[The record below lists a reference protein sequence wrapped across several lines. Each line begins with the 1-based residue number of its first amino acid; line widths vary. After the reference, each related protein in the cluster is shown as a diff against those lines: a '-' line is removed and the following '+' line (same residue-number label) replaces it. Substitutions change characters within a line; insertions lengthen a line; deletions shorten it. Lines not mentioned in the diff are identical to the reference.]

1 MDLSEIARRTVLIAA
16 LVMGLVVLAAA
27 CESEP
32 VPAPSPTPE
41 PELSLDELLQS
52 AGDKLAAIT
61 TAKFT
66 MIDEMESGAQFFGT
80 DLKTVNGEIRSPDG
94 ARMLVDVESAAFGF
108 VQIEIVAVE
117 EQAYMKFSKD
127 APWLPLPLDD
137 VPFNFG
143 GIGVILSALL
153 PIMEDAAIV
162 GRESVGEFQTLRVDG
177 NVMSE
182 DMSGLITSVDSGHA
196 LTLSYWFDEADHTL
210 RQLRIDGQLFN
221 DDAPETSRLVNMD
234 INVPVDIQLP
244 DIAS

>member
-1 MDLSEIARRTVLIAA
+1 MDLARTAGRRLPIAA
-16 LVMGLVVLAAA
+16 LAMGLAFLVAV
-27 CESEP
+27 CGSEP
-32 VPAPSPTPE
+32 VAAPEPTPE

-52 AGDKLAAIT
+52 AGEKLAAAS

-80 DLKTVNGEIRSPDG
+80 NLKTVIGEVRSPDG
-94 ARMLVDVESAAFGF
+94 ARMLVDVESPAFGF
-108 VQIEIVAVE
+108 VQIEIIAVE
-117 EQAYMKFSKD
+117 EEAYMKFSKD
-127 APWLPLPLDD
+127 APWLPLPLDQ

-143 GIGVILSALL
+143 RIGVVLSDLLSIL
-153 PIMEDAAIV
+153 EDAAIV
-162 GRESVGEFQTLRVDG
+162 GRESVGEVQTIRVDG

-196 LTLSYWFDEADHTL
+196 LTLSYWLDAADHTL
-210 RQLRIDGQLFN
+210 RQFRIDGQLFN
-221 DDAPETSRLVNMD
+221 DDAPETSRLVKMD